1 MAIPGPGREFRRWRT
16 EFSEILLTLKIF
28 HFMEVRGLWF
38 NFIMKE
44 TGTVLF

>member
-16 EFSEILLTLKIF
+16 EPSEIFLTLKIF
-28 HFMEVRGLWF
+28 RFMEVCGLGF
-38 NFIMKE
+38 NFTMKE